1 MIRILRNAVAHRGQA
16 KPLAESG
23 EYIPRTEDIGSNQSK
38 LREIWR
44 MCGHKKTNSFRLQRI
59 CSSTKKKKFHRS
71 KVRRASSASCNA
83 GKFPVAFCMIMY
95 AYKQEWLQ
103 NNIDCVSS
111 FMGPCTCQ
119 NSYRYRMIVFEANWT
134 RSLQVVAACSSLGG
148 DFTLQVRIRSLSAAA
163 DNIASSLSQG

>member
-1 MIRILRNAVAHRGQA
+1 MLLHTGA
-16 KPLAESG
+16 KPSHWLSPGNTYLGPKTSVQTRASYEKSG
-23 EYIPRTEDIGSNQSK
+23 GCVVTKRPTASAYSVSAPQ
-38 LREIWR
+38 
-44 MCGHKKTNSFRLQRI
+44 Q
-59 CSSTKKKKFHRS
+59 KKKKFHRS